1 MNRREEDADS
11 PALAPGGSR
20 LSLSLVIPAYNEGY
34 RLAAGFSRL
43 RDAVASGAID
53 PRSTE
58 FVVVDDG
65 STDDTSEQAA
75 ALFAP
80 FPHVRLIRLPENQ
93 GKGAAVRAGVAVA
106 SAPSI
111 AFADADMAIDPAQ
124 TPRFQSAL
132 GGADLAIGSRAA
144 YGASVDRSSFRRS
157 MMNRIFSKLVN
168 ALTSV
173 SLNDTQC
180 GYKAFRAPAAKLLF
194 HCTVTERFAF
204 DVEILALA
212 RRLGLPI
219 AEVPVR
225 WLRVKGSRIRP
236 WSDARS
242 MTRDVL
248 RAGRGAASVPAVP
261 ALAVTFPDRRGPDA
275 SSSLEAL
282 RRGLAPWLPVLP
294 RGDRGILV
302 LCPMMDELK
311 VAETAAS
318 VSARYDGAVLE
329 RSAVTLAQL
338 CSMAPLALA
347 WREDAAGV
355 DVPPTPPTLAAGKS

>member
-11 PALAPGGSR
+11 PASTPVVST
-20 LSLSLVIPAYNEGY
+20 LSLSLVVPAYNEGS

-43 RDAVASGAID
+43 REAVASGAID
-53 PRSTE
+53 PGTTE

-80 FPHVRLIRLPENQ
+80 FPHVQLVRLAKNQ

-106 SAPSI
+106 TAPSI

-124 TPRFQSAL
+124 TPEFRRAL
-132 GGADLAIGSRAA
+132 GQADLAIGSRAA
-144 YGASVDRSSFRRS
+144 FGASVDRASLRRS
-157 MMNRIFSKLVN
+157 MMNRIFSTLVN
-168 ALTSV
+168 ALTNV
-173 SLNDTQC
+173 SLDDTQC
-180 GYKAFRAPAAKLLF
+180 GFKAFRAPAAKLLF
-194 HCTVTERFAF
+194 HCMVTERFAF

-248 RAGRGAASVPAVP
+248 RAGRGAASVRPVP
-261 ALAVTFPDRRGPDA
+261 TLAVTFPNGSGPDP
-275 SSSLEAL
+275 SGTLEAL
-282 RRGLAPWLPVLP
+282 RRGVAPWFPVL
-294 RGDRGILV
+294 DRGERGTLV
-302 LCPMMDELK
+302 LCPLMSDQKIEEM
-311 VAETAAS
+311 AAS
-318 VSARYDGAVLE
+318 LSARHEGAVLE
-329 RSAVTLAQL
+329 RSTMTLAQL
-338 CSMAPLALA
+338 YAMAPLHLPWCDEVIA
-347 WREDAAGV
+347 V
-355 DVPPTPPTLAAGKS
+355 DVPPAPPTLAAGKT

>member
-11 PALAPGGSR
+11 PSSTPVAST
-20 LSLSLVIPAYNEGY
+20 LSLSLVVPAYNEGS

-43 RDAVASGAID
+43 REAVASGAID
-53 PRSTE
+53 PGTTE
-58 FVVVDDG
+58 FVIVDDG

-80 FPHVRLIRLPENQ
+80 YPHVRLVRLPENQ

-106 SAPSI
+106 TAPSI
-111 AFADADMAIDPAQ
+111 AFADADMAIDPGQ
-124 TPRFQSAL
+124 TPEFQRAL

-144 YGASVDRSSFRRS
+144 FGASVDRASLRRS
-157 MMNRIFSKLVN
+157 LMNGIFSTLVN

-173 SLNDTQC
+173 SLDDTQC
-180 GYKAFRAPAAKLLF
+180 GFKAFRAPAAKLLF
-194 HCTVTERFAF
+194 HCMVTERFAF

-248 RAGRGAASVPAVP
+248 RAGRGAKSVRPVP
-261 ALAVTFPDRRGPDA
+261 TLAVTFPRGPGPDP

-282 RRGLAPWLPVLP
+282 RRGVAPWLPVLD

-302 LCPMMDELK
+302 LCPLMSDPKIEEM
-311 VAETAAS
+311 AAS
-318 VSARYDGAVLE
+318 LSARHGGAVLE
-329 RSAVTLAQL
+329 RSTLTLAQL
-338 CSMAPLALA
+338 YAMAPLELPWCDEVSA
-347 WREDAAGV
+347 V
-355 DVPPTPPTLAAGKS
+355 DVPPTPPTLAARKT

>member
-1 MNRREEDADS
+1 MNRREEDADP
-11 PALAPGGSR
+11 PALTPGASR
-20 LSLSLVIPAYNEGY
+20 LSLSLVIPAYNEGP
-34 RLAAGFSRL
+34 RLAKGFSRL
-43 RDAVASGAID
+43 RHAVASGAID
-53 PRSTE
+53 PGDTE

-65 STDDTSEQAA
+65 STDDTSELAA

-80 FPHVRLIRLPENQ
+80 FPHVRLIRLPDNQ

-111 AFADADMAIDPAQ
+111 AFADADMAIDPEQ
-124 TPRFQSAL
+124 TPKFQRAL
-132 GGADLAIGSRAA
+132 AGSDLAIGSRAA

-157 MMNRIFSKLVN
+157 MMNSIFSKLVN

-173 SLNDTQC
+173 SLDDTQC

-225 WLRVKGSRIRP
+225 WLRVRGSRIRP

-248 RAGRGAASVPAVP
+248 RAGRGAASVPPVP
-261 ALAVTFPDRRGPDA
+261 TLAVTFPSGPGADP
-275 SSSLEAL
+275 STSLDAL
-282 RRGLAPWLPVLP
+282 RSGLAPWVPVLR

-302 LCPMMDELK
+302 LCPMMNDPRIE
-311 VAETAAS
+311 ETAAS
-318 VSARYDGAVLE
+318 ISARFEGAVLE
-329 RSAVTLAQL
+329 RSAVTLTQL
-338 CSMAPLALA
+338 SDMAPLALP
-347 WREDAAGV
+347 WRNDAAAV
-355 DVPPTPPTLAAGKS
+355 EVPPTPPTLAAGKS